1 MRSSVTTLVSPP
13 STVQL
18 FGHSSLTSGKG
29 IMSGLLI
36 NPVFVSRFYS
46 AYGGA
51 DGSTEAVNQTI
62 IGISVS
68 CLQVRYVLTPIRKC
82 AVEDLRH

>member
-1 MRSSVTTLVSPP
+1 MSSRNTMADFL
-13 STVQL
+13 
-18 FGHSSLTSGKG
+18 G

-51 DGSTEAVNQTI
+51 EGSTEAVNQTI

-68 CLQVRYVLTPIRKC
+68 CLQISAAIGALIAGRC
-82 AVEDLRH
+82 VERRVQPDLVV

>member
-1 MRSSVTTLVSPP
+1 MADFP
-13 STVQL
+13 
-18 FGHSSLTSGKG
+18 G

-36 NPVFVSRFYS
+36 NPVFISRFYS

-68 CLQVRYVLTPIRKC
+68 CLQISAAIGALVALLASTHSLLVAPYKALASGSSP
-82 AVEDLRH
+82 